1 MLAYGISVNLHLV
14 GMDPAAEKIQAIHSL
29 IEDLQ
34 QAASE
39 AAGAVIQA
47 QNVDYQVPDVDPDS
61 VEYSMDSWDGSDAV
75 AGYPNPSEED
85 TDMATFR
92 SNFLLAPP
100 MGSDMADTKSA
111 YKLPIR
117 NSHGGSVNVNALE
130 AVQAAING
138 ARGGM
143 EGVSDDQMRE
153 AYQKATQMRVAA
165 GDLEDAEDAPE
176 FKASDAVIEAS
187 TSFTAEIQADEGNSG
202 SPDGLAGI
210 VWASGQHDLWVNG
223 EPTRVHVP
231 EDTIP
236 DTFQRLQ
243 ERMQA
248 GEPVK
253 IGFDH
258 PDDDSVAAQ
267 TALGEIGVAQNFT
280 KDSLDDGR
288 EAITM
293 RESEFTNSKAVEAA
307 EAGSFD
313 GFGFSIVG
321 NIALETDSSGQPVK
335 RDGVLQVAATDIQR
349 VDVVP
354 DQAVEGAKN
363 GNLPEMA
370 AASEAAA
377 RMAASSPRQRSDGLV
392 RTLQAAAGSIEADA
406 DANTSE
412 MTDGNFP
419 TDPDSLDAAKAA
431 LTEASETVEAKDE
444 QIEELEA
451 QVSSLSDE
459 AEHFRQIAASQ
470 GVDPDSED
478 FSPQDVVDAFSED
491 LRAEIADLEAALP
504 KYDTEDQETRTE
516 ELAGKPLSEL
526 EAMAGERWREFG
538 RSKAKRDELSA
549 AVAATESVGSVESEG
564 SKNQADAD
572 QAARSVMTAREI
584 HAADSKDQRPA
595 EFIEAE
601 YGVQPDEYSTEH
613 ELQAAISGGE
623 N

>member
-1 MLAYGISVNLHLV
+1 MASSHRI
-14 GMDPAAEKIQAIHSL
+14 GMDASAVQAVHSL
-29 IEDLQ
+29 IDDLQ
-34 QAASE
+34 QAADDAE
-39 AAGAVIQA
+39 AMLIQA
-47 QNVDYQVPDVDPDS
+47 QDGENYQFQPGDTVQGESAGGTWYGVVVDRTVSGTFDSGILDGSGESADQSVEGSEDDPAYLIQIMQEGDDGWVPGQARPAHRESSNEEWDVDANDIHEMP
-61 VEYSMDSWDGSDAV
+61 ER
-75 AGYPNPSEED
+75 
-85 TDMATFR
+85 AT
-92 SNFLLAPP
+92 
-100 MGSDMADTKSA
+100 
-111 YKLPIR
+111 
-117 NSHGGSVNVNALE
+117 
-130 AVQAAING
+130 
-138 ARGGM
+138 
-143 EGVSDDQMRE
+143 
-153 AYQKATQMRVAA
+153 
-165 GDLEDAEDAPE
+165 
-176 FKASDAVIEAS
+176 ASSIEAS
-187 TSFTAEIQADEGNSG
+187 PAFTCQIEAGDGDG
-202 SPDGLAGI
+202 SMRSTQDGLAGI

-223 EPTRVHVP
+223 EPTSVHVP
-231 EDTIP
+231 EDTIS

-243 ERMQA
+243 DRMQA
-248 GEPVK
+248 GEPPK

-267 TALGEIGVAQNFT
+267 TALGEIGVAQEFT
-280 KDSLDDGR
+280 QDTLDDGR

-307 EAGSFD
+307 EAGSFE

-335 RDGVLQVAATDIQR
+335 EDGALQVAATDIQR

-363 GNLPEMA
+363 GNLPELASAA
-370 AASEAAA
+370 AASG

-392 RTLQAAAGSIEADA
+392 RTLQAAAGSIEADT
-406 DANTSE
+406 DANTSK
-412 MTDGNFP
+412 MTDGDFP
-419 TDPDSLDAAKAA
+419 TDPEDLDAAKAA

-470 GVDPDSED
+470 GVDPDADD

-504 KYDTEDQETRTE
+504 KYDTEDQQERTE
-516 ELAGKPLSEL
+516 DLAGKPLSEL

-538 RSKAKRDELSA
+538 RSKAKRNELSA
-549 AVAATESVGSVESEG
+549 AVAASETVGNVDDAG
-564 SKNQADAD
+564 SASDAAS

-584 HAADSKDQRPA
+584 HAAQAKDQDPT
-595 EFIEAE
+595 EFIEAKH
-601 YGVQPDEYSTEH
+601 GVSPSEYSSEH